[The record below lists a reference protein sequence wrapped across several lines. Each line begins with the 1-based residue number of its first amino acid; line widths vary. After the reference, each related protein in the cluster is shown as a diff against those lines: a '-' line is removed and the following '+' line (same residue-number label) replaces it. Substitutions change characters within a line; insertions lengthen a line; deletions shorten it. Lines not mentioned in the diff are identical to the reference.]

1 MTVKNITVK
10 LNGKE
15 QDKPNI
21 ENVNGK
27 VTVKYI
33 GDVPAYGSVT
43 VEVTCQVAEGASGT
57 IPANTATLSHGSDKE
72 LKGTSPEVKISDI
85 SFDVDKF
92 AIADD
97 GTIGDYK
104 TASDIKGNMTAWDT
118 AWKDPSVIQ
127 QKMGEEVYGSV
138 LPGQRITFY
147 IKITNTGE
155 TTLTE
160 KNLTITDVMK
170 GTSASQNSNVYIVDA
185 GNGATFSGT
194 LWDGS
199 DRIGSI
205 YSGNVGIAIDSRSQK
220 LSIPK
225 DGYIVVAYQVIAP
238 DATNQNGS
246 FSSGTN
252 KVTVEAEGVTVE
264 DSIQYKADAPQME
277 FEKGFGTD
285 SHGNVSAKA
294 KSETIEPKYDSSG
307 KFSYDDT
314 VDALKKSRFEYTII
328 LRNVSTAASLYGKDV
343 TLTDVIPDGM
353 EFVEVTDTDARMH
366 SVDVINPLNPRG
378 KPIVICRKQDVSDT
392 GTTLTFDLVKQNYAT
407 GALFDF
413 DWCINNRE
421 FLMFKYTVKLTDTKA
436 AQIATELQKQCADP
450 ENVDLVSELFQ
461 NKAQVTA
468 NKDVLIDGKPG
479 RTITDTADLTL
490 KQVIKKTAPGLT
502 KAAYTDFK
510 AVRAD
515 GTLSGLPIWEITV
528 SNQKIGED
536 TADLTHIVLE
546 DELAGGM
553 QYAAGAIDTT
563 DNPVNGYSLDGGN
576 TWNYDLDNYV
586 TVNGSKFT
594 IDFKDAVKLA
604 PNQSILIHYASDLPT
619 ATDAIPEKT
628 YFNKTTLSTSE
639 KIYQDRVTAGDLVDG
654 KLEATASNSKGGVK
668 TTSFKT
674 ISFDPKDID
683 EQYKDGWVD
692 NSATGQSDGYGQGN
706 TPDDNYVK
714 GLQGKQV
721 QYKLYVTNDSQ
732 TNLKNFTVIDRL
744 PFENVDIGVVSGY
757 DRYSAFTV
765 KPDLSN
771 ATYEVGTLS
780 LY

>member
-1 MTVKNITVK
+1 MTISALPCSLSGTSFISAHPEQYESVAAEYVNIKKPSSSFSITKEIKDHKSIYSVGDTLNYEIKVSNTGEKDITFKSLTDVFNDETNLEIVKSTLPTGSFELAAGQSETFEISVVVKEGKTGDITNTATVTSEDGESKSASATASQNAFSFGDGQFTKNVSSTVAIAGGQITYTLKYYNNSRYSGKYTENDALTFTDDFAKLNGLTVTNVK
-10 LNGKE
+10 LNGKDQVLSE
-15 QDKPNI
+15 VLDKN
-21 ENVNGK
+21 NK
-27 VTVKYI
+27 VTVKYV

-43 VEVTCQVAEGASGT
+43 VDITCQIADDDSIESIGK
-57 IPANTATLSHGSDKE
+57 NTATLSHGSDKE

-185 GNGATFSGT
+185 GNRATFSGT

-277 FEKGFGTD
+277 FEKGFGAD
-285 SHGNVSAKA
+285 SHGNVSAKI

-314 VDALKKSRFEYTII
+314 VDALK
-328 LRNVSTAASLYGKDV
+328 
-343 TLTDVIPDGM
+343 
-353 EFVEVTDTDARMH
+353 
-366 SVDVINPLNPRG
+366 
-378 KPIVICRKQDVSDT
+378 
-392 GTTLTFDLVKQNYAT
+392 
-407 GALFDF
+407 
-413 DWCINNRE
+413 
-421 FLMFKYTVKLTDTKA
+421 
-436 AQIATELQKQCADP
+436 
-450 ENVDLVSELFQ
+450 
-461 NKAQVTA
+461 
-468 NKDVLIDGKPG
+468 
-479 RTITDTADLTL
+479 
-490 KQVIKKTAPGLT
+490 
-502 KAAYTDFK
+502 
-510 AVRAD
+510 
-515 GTLSGLPIWEITV
+515 
-528 SNQKIGED
+528 
-536 TADLTHIVLE
+536 
-546 DELAGGM
+546 
-553 QYAAGAIDTT
+553 
-563 DNPVNGYSLDGGN
+563 
-576 TWNYDLDNYV
+576 
-586 TVNGSKFT
+586 
-594 IDFKDAVKLA
+594 
-604 PNQSILIHYASDLPT
+604 
-619 ATDAIPEKT
+619 
-628 YFNKTTLSTSE
+628 
-639 KIYQDRVTAGDLVDG
+639 
-654 KLEATASNSKGGVK
+654 
-668 TTSFKT
+668 
-674 ISFDPKDID
+674 
-683 EQYKDGWVD
+683 
-692 NSATGQSDGYGQGN
+692 
-706 TPDDNYVK
+706 
-714 GLQGKQV
+714 
-721 QYKLYVTNDSQ
+721 
-732 TNLKNFTVIDRL
+732 
-744 PFENVDIGVVSGY
+744 
-757 DRYSAFTV
+757 
-765 KPDLSN
+765 
-771 ATYEVGTLS
+771 
-780 LY
+780 